1 MVKKKL
7 YRKAHRFFKNNPK
20 NLPSTKLAKPKRK
33 WRATGINPQVYKM
46 IATQTAGGALAGSI
60 VAGKG
65 RRKKGALYGALG
77 GLPLGVLGGAVAGYS
92 ARPRKR
98 KVKTKKRRR
107 K

>member
-33 WRATGINPQVYKM
+33 WKKSINPQVYQLL
-46 IATQTAGGALAGSI
+46 AYQAGAGAVTGSV

-65 RRKKGALYGALG
+65 RRKKGALYGSLG
-77 GLPLGVLGGAVAGYS
+77 GGVLGGALGGYL
-92 ARPRKR
+92 ARPKKKVKRRKR
-98 KVKTKKRRR
+98 
-107 K
+107 